1 MYQKMYQEIANDSQ
15 YNCRKTEHYILIKA
29 INNLKNGLETGPDS
43 IGTVKACAQ
52 IQNIWTIFMAE
63 LISNEEHLPAELRA
77 SLISIGIWIQR
88 ELEDILA
95 GRSENYIGLIEINQI
110 IADGLV

>member
-1 MYQKMYQEIANDSQ
+1 MYLKMYREIANTSQ
-15 YNCRKTEHYILIKA
+15 HNCRKIEHYVLLKA
-29 INNLKNGLETGPDS
+29 INNLKTGLETGPDS

-52 IQNIWTIFMAE
+52 IQNIWTIFLAE
-63 LISNEEHLPAELRA
+63 LISNEDHLPDELRA

-88 ELEDILA
+88 ELEDISA
-95 GRSENYIGLIEINQI
+95 GRPANFVGLIEINQI